1 MHGLLREL
9 MCKQIR
15 VKGSKRLSGEGCVN
29 LEAWEITPVS
39 VETGQPLLSP
49 SHWWVNL
56 IQQEPCPLGGVRD
69 SVCWDSES
77 QYSEFILFP
86 SSYHAGGLVSVY
98 PPRIRLLI
106 NPSPCLFPES
116 PNRTSAVFVSPEL
129 TVLPWQVKTRNLNA
143 TDTECPP
150 AISKPHGECGLPSC
164 TGHWEVMVRKAKLS
178 RNRLLPTMWELL

>member
-29 LEAWEITPVS
+29 LEAWEITPFS
-39 VETGQPLLSP
+39 VETGQPPLCP

-56 IQQEPCPLGGVRD
+56 IQQEPCPLGGVRGC
-69 SVCWDSES
+69 VCWDSES

-143 TDTECPP
+143 LRSRYRVSPCHQQTTWGMWA
-150 AISKPHGECGLPSC
+150 AIL
-164 TGHWEVMVRKAKLS
+164 HWALGS
-178 RNRLLPTMWELL
+178 DG